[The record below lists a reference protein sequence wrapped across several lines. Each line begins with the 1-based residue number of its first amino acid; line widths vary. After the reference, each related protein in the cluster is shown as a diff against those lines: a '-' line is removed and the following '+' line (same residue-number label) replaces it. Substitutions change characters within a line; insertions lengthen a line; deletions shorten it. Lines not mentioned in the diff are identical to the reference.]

1 MEQVTLAFQER
12 KELKKSASRRLR
24 VSGQIPA
31 VVYGQEGAVSISVD
45 AHEFSHRFA
54 SFGENTVIKLQNGK
68 TVYEVLVKDYQD
80 DILSG
85 HIQHIDF
92 YHVSATKT
100 LHAKVPVHLTGT
112 AIGVR
117 NGGLLEQVSH
127 EIEVECL
134 AKDIPHDVK
143 VDVAAIDM
151 NESVYVRDLKFAA
164 GIKVLTNPD
173 AVLVHVISTR
183 SLDSVPDTEVTT
195 SPATDEAAASATP
208 AAGAAAAPGAAKGAP
223 APKAQEKKA

>member
-31 VVYGQEGAVSISVD
+31 VVYGQTGAVAIAVD
-45 AHEFSHRFA
+45 AHDFTMRFA

-80 DILSG
+80 DVLTG
-85 HIQHIDF
+85 KIQHVDF

-100 LHAKVPVHLTGT
+100 LHAKVPVHLVGS

-117 NGGLLEQVSH
+117 NGGLLETVTH

-134 AKDIPHDVK
+134 AKDIPHDIK
-143 VDVAAIDM
+143 VDVANLDM
-151 NESVYVRDLKFAA
+151 NQSVYVRDLPVPTGVTF
-164 GIKVLTNPD
+164 VTNPD
-173 AVLVHVISTR
+173 AVIAHVISTR
-183 SLDSVPDTEVTT
+183 SLDSVPATEV
-195 SPATDEAAASATP
+195 
-208 AAGAAAAPGAAKGAP
+208 AAAAPEAAAAAP
-223 APKAQEKKA
+223 AAKAQEKKA

>member
-31 VVYGQEGAVSISVD
+31 VVYGQAGAVPISVE
-45 AHEFSHRFA
+45 AHDFELRFA

-80 DILSG
+80 DILTG
-85 HIQHIDF
+85 RIQHIDF

-100 LHAKVPVHLTGT
+100 LHAKVPVHLVGSPV
-112 AIGVR
+112 GVR
-117 NGGLLEQVSH
+117 NGGLLEAVTH

-143 VDVAAIDM
+143 VDVAGLNM
-151 NESVYVRDLKFAA
+151 NDSIYVRDLKLAA
-164 GIKVLTNPD
+164 NVKILTHGD
-173 AVLVHVISTR
+173 TVVAHVISTR
-183 SLDSVPDTEVTT
+183 SLDSVPETEVTG
-195 SPATDEAAASATP
+195 TP
-208 AAGAAAAPGAAKGAP
+208 AAEAAPAAAAPAKV
-223 APKAQEKKA
+223 QEKKA

>member
-24 VSGQIPA
+24 VSGKIPA
-31 VVYGQEGAVSISVD
+31 VVYGQTGAVPIAVD
-45 AHEFSHRFA
+45 AHDFTLRFA

-80 DILSG
+80 DVLSG
-85 HIQHIDF
+85 KIQHIDF

-100 LHAKVPVHLTGT
+100 LHAKVPVHLVGS

-117 NGGLLEQVSH
+117 NGGLMEQVSH

-143 VDVAAIDM
+143 VDVSSLEM
-151 NESVYVRDLKFAA
+151 NASVYVRDLKLAE
-164 GIKVLTNPD
+164 GVKILTNGD
-173 AVLVHVISTR
+173 AVLAHVISTR
-183 SLDSVPDTEVTT
+183 TLDAVPETEVTG
-195 SPATDEAAASATP
+195 TP
-208 AAGAAAAPGAAKGAP
+208 AAEAAPAAAAPAA
-223 APKAQEKKA
+223 KAQEKKA

>member
-24 VSGQIPA
+24 VSGRIPA

-54 SFGENTVIKLQNGK
+54 SFGENTVIKLENGK

-80 DILSG
+80 DILTG

-100 LHAKVPVHLTGT
+100 LHAKVPVHLVGS
-112 AIGVR
+112 AQGAR
-117 NGGLLEQVSH
+117 EGGLLERVSH

-143 VDVAAIDM
+143 VDVTALGIND
-151 NESVYVRDLKFAA
+151 SIYVRDLKFAA

-173 AVLVHVISTR
+173 AVVAHVISTR
-183 SLDSVPDTEVTT
+183 SLDSVPEAET
-195 SPATDEAAASATP
+195 AAAETP
-208 AAGAAAAPGAAKGAP
+208 EAEGSAAAPAAKV
-223 APKAQEKKA
+223 QEKKA

>member
-12 KELKKSASRRLR
+12 KELKKAASRRLR
-24 VSGQIPA
+24 AAGQIPA
-31 VVYGQEGAVSISVD
+31 VVYGQAGAVAVSVD
-45 AHEFSHRFA
+45 AHEFEHRFG

-80 DILSG
+80 DILTG

-92 YHVSATKT
+92 YHVSATKSV
-100 LHAKVPVHLTGT
+100 HAKVPVHVNGT

-117 NGGLLEQVSH
+117 NGGLLETVTH

-143 VDVAAIDM
+143 VDVSALDM
-151 NESVYVRDLKFAA
+151 NQSIYVRDLALPATVK
-164 GIKVLTNPD
+164 ILTNAD
-173 AVLVHVISTR
+173 TVIAHVISTR
-183 SLDSVPDTEVTT
+183 SLASTPEAEA
-195 SPATDEAAASATP
+195 PAAAEAAP
-208 AAGAAAAPGAAKGAP
+208 AAP
-223 APKAQEKKA
+223 EKKA

>member
-24 VSGQIPA
+24 VSGKIPA

-80 DILSG
+80 DVLSG
-85 HIQHIDF
+85 QIQHIDF

-100 LHAKVPVHLTGT
+100 LHARVPVHLTGT
-112 AIGVR
+112 ALGVR
-117 NGGLLEQVSH
+117 NGGLLEHVSH

-134 AKDIPHDVK
+134 ARDIPHNVT
-143 VDVAAIDM
+143 VDVSELDM
-151 NESVYVRDLKFAA
+151 NASIYVRDLKFAA
-164 GIKVLTNPD
+164 GVKVLTNAD
-173 AVLVHVISTR
+173 TVVVHVISTR
-183 SLDSVPDTEVTT
+183 SLDSVPETEVTT
-195 SPATDEAAASATP
+195 APAAEDAA
-208 AAGAAAAPGAAKGAP
+208 AAGAAAAAPAAPGAKAAP
-223 APKAQEKKA
+223 AAKVQEKKA

>member
-31 VVYGQEGAVSISVD
+31 VVYGQDGAVSISVN
-45 AHEFSHRFA
+45 AHEFELRFA

-80 DILSG
+80 DVLSG
-85 HIQHIDF
+85 KVQHVDF
-92 YHVSATKT
+92 FRVSATKT
-100 LHAKVPVHLTGT
+100 LHAKVPVHLTGS

-117 NGGLLEQVSH
+117 NGGLLETVSH

-134 AKDIPHDVK
+134 AKDIPHDIK
-143 VDVAAIDM
+143 VDVAALDM
-151 NESVYVRDLKFAA
+151 NQSVYVRDLKVPA
-164 GIKVLTNPD
+164 GVKILTHGD
-173 AVLVHVISTR
+173 TVVAHVISTR
-183 SLDSVPDTEVTT
+183 SLDSVPETEA
-195 SPATDEAAASATP
+195 PAAEAAP
-208 AAGAAAAPGAAKGAP
+208 AAAAPAA
-223 APKAQEKKA
+223 KAQEKKA

>member
-12 KELKKSASRRLR
+12 NELKKSASRRLR
-24 VSGQIPA
+24 VSGMIPA
-31 VVYGQEGAVSISVD
+31 VVYGQSGAVPIAVD
-45 AHEFSHRFA
+45 AHEFTLRFA
-54 SFGENTVIKLQNGK
+54 AFGENTVIKLQNGK

-85 HIQHIDF
+85 KIQHIDF

-100 LHAKVPVHLTGT
+100 LHAKVPVRLDGT
-112 AIGVR
+112 PVGVR

-134 AKDIPHDVK
+134 AKDIPHEVR
-143 VDVAAIDM
+143 VDVSGLDM
-151 NESVYVRDLKFAA
+151 NEGVYVRDLKLAE
-164 GIKVLTNPD
+164 GVKILTNGD

-183 SLDSVPDTEVTT
+183 TLDAVPETEVTT
-195 SPATDEAAASATP
+195 APAADAAAAAAVAP
-208 AAGAAAAPGAAKGAP
+208 AGAAAPAA
-223 APKAQEKKA
+223 KAQEKKA

>member
-24 VSGQIPA
+24 VSGQIPG

-45 AHEFSHRFA
+45 AHEFTLRFA
-54 SFGENTVIKLQNGK
+54 EFGENTVIKLQNGK

-85 HIQHIDF
+85 KIQHVDF

-100 LHAKVPVHLTGT
+100 LHAKVPVRLDGT
-112 AIGVR
+112 AVGVR
-117 NGGLLEQVSH
+117 NGGLMEQVSH

-134 AKDIPHDVK
+134 AKDIPHEVRIDVSGLE
-143 VDVAAIDM
+143 M
-151 NESVYVRDLKFAA
+151 NTSVYVRDLKLAA
-164 GIKVLTNPD
+164 GVKILTNAD
-173 AVLVHVISTR
+173 AVLAHVISTR
-183 SLDSVPDTEVTT
+183 SLDAVPETEVTG
-195 SPATDEAAASATP
+195 TP
-208 AAGAAAAPGAAKGAP
+208 AADAAAPAAAAAGAP
-223 APKAQEKKA
+223 APAAKAQEKKA

>member
-12 KELKKSASRRLR
+12 TELKKTASRRLR
-24 VSGQIPA
+24 ESGSIPA
-31 VVYGQEGAVSISVD
+31 VVYGQSGSVSISVD
-45 AHEFSHRFA
+45 AHDFGIRFA

-80 DILSG
+80 DILTG
-85 HIQHIDF
+85 KVQHIDF

-100 LHAKVPVHLTGT
+100 LHAKVPVHVSGT

-117 NGGLLEQVSH
+117 NGGLLETVAH

-143 VDVAAIDM
+143 VDVTNLDM
-151 NESVYVRDLKFAA
+151 NESIYVRDLKFAA
-164 GIKVLTNPD
+164 GVKVLTNGD
-173 AVLVHVISTR
+173 NVVAHVISTR
-183 SLDSVPDTEVTT
+183 TLEAVPENEVA
-195 SPATDEAAASATP
+195 PVADAA
-208 AAGAAAAPGAAKGAP
+208 AAAAPAA
-223 APKAQEKKA
+223 KAQEKKA

>member
-24 VSGQIPA
+24 VSGSIPA
-31 VVYGQEGAVSISVD
+31 VVYGQDGAVSIAVN
-45 AHEFSHRFA
+45 AHEFELRFA

-80 DILSG
+80 DVLTG
-85 HIQHIDF
+85 KVQHIDF

-117 NGGLLEQVSH
+117 NGGLLETVSH

-134 AKDIPHDVK
+134 AKDIPHDIK
-143 VDVAAIDM
+143 VDVTNLEM
-151 NESVYVRDLKFAA
+151 NASVYVRDLVFPA
-164 GIKVLTNPD
+164 GVKVLTNAD
-173 AVLVHVISTR
+173 AVVAHVISTR
-183 SLDSVPDTEVTT
+183 TLDSVPATEVTG
-195 SPATDEAAASATP
+195 TP
-208 AAGAAAAPGAAKGAP
+208 AAEAAPAAAAAKAP
-223 APKAQEKKA
+223 AAKAQEKKA

>member
-1 MEQVTLAFQER
+1 MEQVTLAFQDR

-24 VSGQIPA
+24 VSGRIPA
-31 VVYGQEGAVSISVD
+31 VVYGQEGAVPISVD

-100 LHAKVPVHLTGT
+100 LHAKVPVHLVGT
-112 AIGVR
+112 AAGTR
-117 NGGLLEQVSH
+117 EGGLLERVSH

-143 VDVAAIDM
+143 VDVSALGM
-151 NESVYVRDLKFAA
+151 NDSIYVRDLKFAP
-164 GIKVLTNPD
+164 GIKVLTNID
-173 AVLVHVISTR
+173 AVVAHVISTR
-183 SLDSVPDTEVTT
+183 SLDSVPETETAGAET
-195 SPATDEAAASATP
+195 AEGDAAAP
-208 AAGAAAAPGAAKGAP
+208 AAGAAAAAP
-223 APKAQEKKA
+223 AGKVQEKKA

>member
-24 VSGQIPA
+24 VSGMIPA
-31 VVYGQEGAVSISVD
+31 VVYGQAGAVPIAVN
-45 AHEFSHRFA
+45 AHDFTHRF
-54 SFGENTVIKLQNGK
+54 STFGENTVIKLQNGK

-85 HIQHIDF
+85 KIQHIDF

-100 LHAKVPVHLTGT
+100 LHAKVPVRLDGT

-117 NGGLLEQVSH
+117 NGGLMEQVSH

-134 AKDIPHDVK
+134 AKDIPHEVRIDVSAL
-143 VDVAAIDM
+143 DINA
-151 NESVYVRDLKFAA
+151 SVYVRDLQLAA
-164 GIKVLTNPD
+164 GVKILTNGD
-173 AVLVHVISTR
+173 AVLAHVISTR
-183 SLDSVPDTEVTT
+183 SLESVPETEV
-195 SPATDEAAASATP
+195 AAAATE
-208 AAGAAAAPGAAKGAP
+208 AGAAPAAAPAA
-223 APKAQEKKA
+223 KAQEKKA